1 MLALAA
7 YRKPMSTD
15 RNLAFRLIRFWLLC
29 GLVFASP
36 AIFIAFLALPVA
48 EALLI
53 SAVFLVVVLA
63 GPFSRVWL
71 SVIDMQLD
79 DVSLVAIGGGTAIVV
94 LLWVLLRRDT
104 PTAALKGIIV
114 GWCFL
119 GFVLAIIPVLAGIT

>member
-36 AIFIAFLALPVA
+36 AIFIAFLIRPVA
-48 EALLI
+48 AALFI
-53 SAVFLVVVLA
+53 SAMFLVGALT
-63 GPFSRVWL
+63 GPFSRIVS
-71 SVIDMQLD
+71 SVIDMQVD
-79 DVSLVAIGGGTAIVV
+79 SVSLLAIGGGTVMIVV
-94 LLWVLLRRDT
+94 FWVLLRRDVST
-104 PTAALKGIIV
+104 TALKVMIV

-119 GFVLAIIPVLAGIT
+119 GFALAIVPALYWIT